1 MAKGKFSSPGLR
13 GQNEKEF
20 LTGKF
25 RVPRPRRKSR
35 FNLLQQNTKI
45 ILDEIPRIYRR
56 RRKQTE
62 NVLVIETE

>member
-25 RVPRPRRKSR
+25 RVPRPTRKSR

-45 ILDEIPRIYRR
+45 ILDEIPEYIVDVEN
-56 RRKQTE
+56 KQRMFW
-62 NVLVIETE
+62 L

>member
-13 GQNEKEF
+13 GQNEKGF

-25 RVPRPRRKSR
+25 PVPRPRRKSR

-45 ILDEIPRIYRR
+45 ILDEIPEYIVDVEN
-56 RRKQTE
+56 KQRMFW
-62 NVLVIETE
+62 L

>member
-45 ILDEIPRIYRR
+45 ILDEIPEYIVDVEN
-56 RRKQTE
+56 KQRMFW
-62 NVLVIETE
+62 L